1 MRGPGV
7 DVAAVPLRG
16 DGESGA
22 GPESPGEADS
32 PRRAGVGRQR
42 DADRTPRAQT
52 LPTAPDTRPPDPDTQ
67 ARADSTGPRRNPV
80 TATASDTRP
89 AARPPGPGSGAPSH
103 DGTWSADPYARA
115 LRTGQGPLFL
125 RRSDGWLLLLELE
138 RWCAAADAA
147 DLEVLRRCE
156 GAVLDVG
163 CGPGRLVAALGAHGR
178 PVLGIDVSE
187 AAVART
193 VALGGQALRR
203 SVFESLPGE
212 GRWGTA
218 LLIDGNVGIGG
229 DPQALLDR
237 MSQLL
242 APGGLLI
249 AETVTDPDI
258 DERIQVRVT
267 DARGA
272 TGNPFPWARLGSPA
286 LLRHAP
292 RTDWAFVD
300 QWTAGGRSFVSLR
313 RRTTKTTAEPPNSA
327 AVTSSQRARKPSG
340 DRPVAEA

>member
-7 DVAAVPLRG
+7 AEAGPRRA

-22 GPESPGEADS
+22 GPGSHGEADS
-32 PRRAGVGRQR
+32 PRRGGIGRQR
-42 DADRTPRAQT
+42 DADPAPQEPN
-52 LPTAPDTRPPDPDTQ
+52 PTTTPDT
-67 ARADSTGPRRNPV
+67 GPG
-80 TATASDTRP
+80 
-89 AARPPGPGSGAPSH
+89 ARPPGTGDPRPHATDAPSH
-103 DGTWSADPYARA
+103 DGTWSADPYAQA

-163 CGPGRLVAALGAHGR
+163 CGPGRLVAALGARGR
-178 PVLGIDVSE
+178 RLLGIDVSE
-187 AAVART
+187 GAVART

-242 APGGLLI
+242 TPGGLLI
-249 AETVTDPDI
+249 AETATDPDI
-258 DERIQVRVT
+258 DERVQVRVT

-286 LLRHAP
+286 LLRHAA
-292 RTDWAFVD
+292 RTDWAPVD

-313 RRTTKTTAEPPNSA
+313 RRTTKTTAEPPNST